1 MKWFFLT
8 VILLFINFMI
18 GYNAMAWIDKN
29 IIGRN
34 SVLSMEVDQD
44 VATSEISPTPTV
56 VVPTEQPTSTPTPLP
71 TKVPTPTAIPQPKFS
86 SEEIQGFIE
95 RFAAQYAVDANV
107 LRHLAVCESGFNAEA
122 VNGAYAGLFQFAQ
135 TSWRTNRAIMGEDP
149 NPDLRFN
156 AEEAT
161 QTAAYMVSQGRG
173 AIWPNCYP

>member
-1 MKWFFLT
+1 MKWFTLT
-8 VILLFINFMI
+8 AILLFVNFMV
-18 GYNAMAWIDKN
+18 GYNTMAWIDKN

-44 VATSEISPTPTV
+44 VTTTEISPAPTV
-56 VVPTEQPTSTPTPLP
+56 VVPTEQPTPTPTPLP
-71 TKVPTPTAIPQPKFS
+71 TKIPTPTAVPQPKFT
-86 SEEIQGFIE
+86 SEQIQGFVE

-107 LRHLAVCESGFNAEA
+107 LRHLAVCESGFSADA
-122 VNGAYAGLFQFAQ
+122 VNGPYAGLFQFAQ
-135 TSWRTNRAIMGEDP
+135 SSWKTNRATMGEDP

-173 AIWPNCYP
+173 EIWPNCFP